1 MTTLEQKIRDY
12 DEIKKNKVPSDVLAV
27 MEGATEKL
35 RNSGLEDK
43 ALAVGEQIPDFSL
56 LDQHGVV
63 RNLSYYLV
71 KGPIVLNVYRGGW
84 CPYCNLEMRALNA
97 VLPELH
103 HRGANLVGLTPE
115 TPETA
120 QDTLT
125 ANELDIT
132 VLSDK
137 GNRISAEL
145 GLVFEL
151 PDELKP
157 IYENLGIDIPASN
170 GDDSFTLPV
179 PATYIVGKDRVV
191 LYRFINVDYTR
202 RVEPALLV
210 AELDKLQATG
220 RI

>member
-56 LDQHGVV
+56 PDQHGVV
-63 RNLSYYLV
+63 RNLSYYLA

-97 VLPELH
+97 VLPEFH
-103 HRGANLVGLTPE
+103 NRGANLVGLTPE

-137 GNRISAEL
+137 GNRVSAEL

-170 GDDSFTLPV
+170 GEDSFTLPV
-179 PATYIVGKDRVV
+179 PATYIIGKDRVV

>member
-56 LDQHGVV
+56 PDQHGVV
-63 RNLSYYLV
+63 RNLSYYLA

-97 VLPELH
+97 VLPEFH

-170 GDDSFTLPV
+170 GEDSFTLPV
-179 PATYIVGKDRVV
+179 PATYIIGKDRVV